1 MFTFL
6 LVVHALI
13 AASLVGVILMQRSE
27 GGGLGMGGGPAG
39 LMSARG
45 AADFLTRA
53 TAVLATL
60 FVLMAFLM
68 AVLATRRDS
77 GGTIDTSL
85 AHQGQVGP
93 ITAPAPA
100 GSPIAGIP
108 MAGGAP
114 AATTG
119 APVVPDPA
127 TAQALQPASAGLPT
141 TKPAPT
147 PEQQKAQAKLEHDQA
162 QALRKS
168 APVSLKTIDAPKTSN
183 ALIGI
188 NGVSIGG
195 THNSSASA
203 PAVAP
208 AAKPVPTLNIAAPST
223 TPSTTGNGANPQ

>member
-68 AVLATRRDS
+68 AVLATRRDA

-85 AHQGQVGP
+85 AHQAQVGP
-93 ITAPAPA
+93 IAAPTPA
-100 GSPIAGIP
+100 AGAPIAGIP
-108 MAGGAP
+108 MAGGTP
-114 AATTG
+114 AATSGTP
-119 APVVPDPA
+119 AVPDA
-127 TAQALQPASAGLPT
+127 TTAQALQPASAGLPKT
-141 TKPAPT
+141 APT
-147 PEQQKAQAKLEHDQA
+147 PAQLKAQAKLEHDQA
-162 QALRKS
+162 QALRRA
-168 APVSLKTIDAPKTSN
+168 APISLKTIDAPKPVN
-183 ALIGI
+183 AIGI
-188 NGVSIGG
+188 NGVTSGG
-195 THNSSASA
+195 THGGNSAA
-203 PAVAP
+203 T
-208 AAKPVPTLNIAAPST
+208 AAKPVPTLNIAPPT
-223 TPSTTGNGANPQ
+223 TPPATSGNGANPQ

>member
-45 AADFLTRA
+45 AADFLTRLTAILA
-53 TAVLATL
+53 TA

-68 AVLATRRDS
+68 AVLATRRES

-85 AHQGQVGP
+85 AHQAPVGP
-93 ITAPAPA
+93 ITAPTPA

-108 MAGGAP
+108 MAGGATAP
-114 AATTG
+114 AAAAG

-141 TKPAPT
+141 AKPAPT
-147 PEQQKAQAKLEHDQA
+147 PAEQKAQAAAEHAQA
-162 QALRKS
+162 QAMRKS
-168 APVSLKTIDAPKTSN
+168 APVSLKTIEAPKAS
-183 ALIGI
+183 AAIGI
-188 NGVSIGG
+188 NGVSSGS
-195 THNSSASA
+195 HDASSS
-203 PAVAP
+203 AP
-208 AAKPVPTLNIAAPST
+208 AAKPAASAAPVTIAPPAPAS
-223 TPSTTGNGANPQ
+223 GNSAQ

>member
-85 AHQGQVGP
+85 AHQAQVGP

-108 MAGGAP
+108 MAGGVPAAASGAP
-114 AATTG
+114 A
-119 APVVPDPA
+119 VPDA
-127 TAQALQPASAGLPT
+127 TTAQALQPASAGLPT
-141 TKPAPT
+141 AKPAPT

-168 APVSLKTIDAPKTSN
+168 APISLKTIDAPKTPN
-183 ALIGI
+183 ASIGI
-188 NGVSIGG
+188 NGVSTGNA
-195 THNSSASA
+195 HNAA
-203 PAVAP
+203 ATVP
-208 AAKPVPTLNIAAPST
+208 AAKPVPTLNIAAPTT
-223 TPSTTGNGANPQ
+223 TPATSGNGANPQ

>member
-85 AHQGQVGP
+85 AHQAQVGP

-108 MAGGAP
+108 MAGGTP
-114 AATTG
+114 AATSG
-119 APVVPDPA
+119 APAVPDA
-127 TAQALQPASAGLPT
+127 TTAQALQPASAGLPT
-141 TKPAPT
+141 ARPAPT
-147 PEQQKAQAKLEHDQA
+147 PEQAKLEHDQA

-168 APVSLKTIDAPKTSN
+168 TPISLKTIDAPKPANTS
-183 ALIGI
+183 IGI
-188 NGVSIGG
+188 NGI
-195 THNSSASA
+195 SSSGHTGSATA
-203 PAVAP
+203 PATTP
-208 AAKPVPTLNIAAPST
+208 ASKPIPTLNIAAPTAAPATS
-223 TPSTTGNGANPQ
+223 NGANPQ